1 MMLDRDKITFWTR
14 LGAIALAVIFV
25 GSFVFMGVGTDINY
39 NLFDLLNG
47 GSEKKEEK
55 EQKEQKNDTREQMAQ
70 AEQELEEDPENPR
83 VIKRLAGLYIQNGR
97 TDEAAEVLERGREVA
112 PDDPAIPLNLG
123 QVYEREAQGLTDE
136 GERQAAYS
144 QAGDAYA
151 AAAEIQGDRP
161 RPTAQAYL
169 AAGQAYEQA
178 GEQSKA
184 IQYWNEYLKL
194 EPEGEQAD
202 AVKERIQGLLKGEQ
216 QTGATE
222 GAKKK

>member
-25 GSFVFMGVGTDINY
+25 GSFVFMGIGTDINY
-39 NLFDLLNG
+39 NLFDLISG
-47 GSEKKEEK
+47 GSEAQKEK
-55 EQKEQKNDTREQMAQ
+55 EQKKDDSQEQIAQ
-70 AEQELEEDPENPR
+70 AEQELEGDPENPR
-83 VIKRLAGLYIQNGR
+83 VIKRLAGLYAQSGR
-97 TDEAAEVLERGREVA
+97 TDEAIEVLERGREVA

-123 QVYEREAQGLTDE
+123 QIYERRAQGLTDE
-136 GERQAAYS
+136 EERQAMYN

-161 RPTAQAYL
+161 RATAQAYL

-178 GEQSKA
+178 GEKSKA
-184 IQYWNEYLKL
+184 IQYWNEYLEL

-202 AVKERIQGLLKGEQ
+202 AVKERIQSLLKGEEKSD
-216 QTGATE
+216 AAE
-222 GAKKK
+222 DAK